1 MRLDCSTVLM
11 EQPEIHLHSSVQG
24 ELADVMLSVA
34 SV

>member
-24 ELADVMLSVA
+24 EPADVMLSVA